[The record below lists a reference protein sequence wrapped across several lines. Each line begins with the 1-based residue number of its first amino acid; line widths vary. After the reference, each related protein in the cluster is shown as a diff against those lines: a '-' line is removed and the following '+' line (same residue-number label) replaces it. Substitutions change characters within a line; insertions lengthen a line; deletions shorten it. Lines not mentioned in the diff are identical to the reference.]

1 MIEQQWKTIE
11 NVPVLDIVQMV
22 KSELDKGE
30 CEIHIGS
37 DSQQVAKYTE
47 YVSVIAILH
56 KGKGGRAFY
65 ARERVPRIKSLRE
78 RLLKEVWMSVNIGL
92 ELNGKLPETVGLTV
106 HVDANPNVKFK
117 SSTHVQE
124 LTGMVVSQGFKT
136 LLKPDSWAAS
146 HLADHVVKSKVIR
159 KRHVR

>member
-30 CEIHIGS
+30 VEIHVGS

-47 YVSVIAILH
+47 YVSVIAIIH

-92 ELNGKLPETVGLTV
+92 ELNAHIPKTIGLTV

-117 SSTHVQE
+117 SSSHVHE
-124 LTGMVVSQGFKT
+124 LAGMVVAQGFKT

-159 KRHVR
+159 KRNVR